1 MSGSDTYRVS
11 VAPLRGPPWGRFG
24 WIEVSVTGMPPLILA
39 RYRFLVY
46 AALLLIAMGLAR
58 LGRLAG

>member
-1 MSGSDTYRVS
+1 M
-11 VAPLRGPPWGRFG
+11 ALRGPPRGRFG

-46 AALLLIAMGLAR
+46 AALLLIAVGLAR